1 MAQNSRTTGRKIAGQ
16 QAAGSTDEVCGRKSA
31 PQHQRSPRRNSP
43 VSFVAMA
50 MATWS
55 CSGASSHCYSIA
67 SSRRYSTT
75 SSQRSNA
82 AARVAAALRCCCS
95 TCRGN
100 AAQLAS
106 LQHYCNRRCFN
117 LRRDNGRQG
126 YAALQRWQ
134 VASAKIYLFIYF

>member
-1 MAQNSRTTGRKIAGQ
+1 MLDEKVGRKMAGRNTVAAGRMAQNSRTTGRKIAGQ
-16 QAAGSTDEVCGRKSA
+16 QAAGSTDEVRGRKSA

-67 SSRRYSTT
+67 SSRHYSTT

-82 AARVAAALRCCCS
+82 ATRVAAAVQARIATTLQAR
-95 TCRGN
+95 N
-100 AAQLAS
+100 AA
-106 LQHYCNRRCFN
+106 
-117 LRRDNGRQG
+117 
-126 YAALQRWQ
+126 AL
-134 VASAKIYLFIYF
+134 